1 MVSSSPRKVFP
12 NDYSRIATYEP
23 VVMSYQKA
31 AGWSPRSCITYHPN
45 VFEHNILVVMFH
57 PAVGSKYEMRRMNVL
72 IYYLL
77 DHLLLFETL
86 ILSEYIGRAYWNES
100 YLSTDLNCY
109 LIWAYLVQLICRNEW
124 LVVFMCRRLGV
135 PLAGSSI
142 ISIYSMICISQP
154 MYLC

>member
-1 MVSSSPRKVFP
+1 MRIRYLYLNPAHLVSSSRSGDSICCIIL
-12 NDYSRIATYEP
+12 NP
-23 VVMSYQKA
+23 VSQWYHLVYYNEMSYQKA

-109 LIWAYLVQLICRNEW
+109 LIWAYWSYAYLVRLICRNEW
-124 LVVFMCRRLGV
+124 LVVFMCR
-135 PLAGSSI
+135 
-142 ISIYSMICISQP
+142 
-154 MYLC
+154 

>member
-1 MVSSSPRKVFP
+1 
-12 NDYSRIATYEP
+12 
-23 VVMSYQKA
+23 
-31 AGWSPRSCITYHPN
+31 
-45 VFEHNILVVMFH
+45 
-57 PAVGSKYEMRRMNVL
+57 MNVL

>member
-1 MVSSSPRKVFP
+1 
-12 NDYSRIATYEP
+12 
-23 VVMSYQKA
+23 
-31 AGWSPRSCITYHPN
+31 
-45 VFEHNILVVMFH
+45 
-57 PAVGSKYEMRRMNVL
+57 MNVL

-135 PLAGSSI
+135 PLAGF
-142 ISIYSMICISQP
+142 IYYFNLLND
-154 MYLC
+154 MYLPTHQWYL